1 MDSYG
6 IAAISIGALLVLA
19 LSVFLIRK
27 HRGSETL
34 PQQNNSESE
43 SAIISVGDKT
53 VIDEPEQELPLVS
66 FQPLL
71 SLSVEETSQLVEIK
85 DRQLI
90 SRIDGVV
97 PGAVQLA
104 ANAGAIAQYN
114 QALNSAGQL
123 YQAIIPGGAKLAQS
137 KNMGGAV
144 RGFFFGNKGIGGQAD
159 FIPVNSNMGKGLAA
173 MNVANA
179 VMGIGSMV
187 VGQYYMHQINNRLDS
202 MSRSLDKIAGF
213 QENEYSG
220 KIANLVIEVQKEA
233 QFQLETMESDEL
245 RKRKLIHLQ
254 TLEHECGQLLE
265 QANSALH
272 GYNRKHVKD
281 YDHYKALV
289 SEANLWYQSQQV
301 LLKLLSEIG
310 ELIYVMNL
318 GAVSKE
324 SSSAIFNA
332 HFEQSSIALQRL
344 NAWHRTNISRF
355 EIDVDGQRRKR
366 QGFDGFIM
374 TVPAVFDHKLKYR
387 QMSSRTVANIQ
398 EQMQREL
405 PQPGKSVDLFQE
417 DVRLVSKEGRLYYLP
432 NS

>member
-1 MDSYG
+1 MDFYG

-19 LSVFLIRK
+19 LPVFLIRK
-27 HRGSETL
+27 HRGSATL

-43 SAIISVGDKT
+43 SAVFSVEDKT
-53 VIDEPEQELPLVS
+53 VIEEPEQELPLVS

-71 SLSVEETSQLVEIK
+71 SLSEEETIQLVEIE

-90 SRIDGVV
+90 SRIDGIV

-114 QALNSAGQL
+114 QAVNSAGQL

-179 VMGIGSMV
+179 VMGVGSMV

-245 RKRKLIHLQ
+245 RERKLIHLQ

-272 GYNRKHVKD
+272 GYNRKYVKD

-289 SEANLWYQSQQV
+289 SEANFWYQSQQV

-324 SSSAIFNA
+324 SSAAIFKA
-332 HFEQSSIALQRL
+332 HFEQSSTALQRL
-344 NAWHRTNISRF
+344 NVWHRTNISRF